1 MTAEPMKT
9 IRDFLDGAVARLPC
23 NPAQRFFQQEAWVT
37 RSYAALRE
45 RVVRAAAIVQRLG
58 IEPGRQ
64 QVALMLE
71 NCPEWQEIYLALA
84 GSGVAVVP
92 LDPRLRP
99 REALHILRDSDAV
112 ALFAGAK
119 LAPVVDSI
127 VDQLP
132 QLRSCVWVGAVSG
145 IAQEMRACA
154 SYGYEKLM
162 EQAGSALDAAREWFE
177 RHRPTPSSLAS
188 LLYTSG
194 TTGKPKGAMLT
205 HGNFTSNAEASIRQV
220 GFDSSDNFINILPL
234 FHSFSFTANF
244 MLPLSLGGC
253 CSFVRSLR
261 TITDD
266 MRLLRPTIML
276 AVPLLGEKIHARIQE
291 QMKKSK
297 AARVLRSVGLGA
309 IVNRRIRARFGGR
322 LRLIGIG
329 GAPTDPATL
338 RGFQR
343 LGIPVLEGYGLTECS
358 PGVAYPRLDSYIVGT
373 VGQVLDN
380 LEYKLVEPDA
390 TGAGE
395 LCVRGP
401 SVMLGY
407 YKNPAATAE
416 VIDADG
422 YFHTGDLVR
431 LDEHKNL
438 TICGRR
444 KALIVNREGKN
455 IYPEEIEQVI
465 ERCPFVKDV
474 IVLGY
479 KVAGETGERVGALM
493 VLDDEALDA
502 FQNAP
507 AAARWGEAVAAR
519 WQAKVAAWRRRRG
532 GAAAVEDAGRE
543 PAWPR
548 EQREAFVRD
557 EVARLC
563 NEQLTDYKV
572 PRKIEI
578 RTEPLER
585 TSTMKVR
592 RVTYAG
598 ALDE

>member
-1 MTAEPMKT
+1 MKT
-9 IRDFLDGAVARLPC
+9 IRDFLDESTTRGPGC
-23 NPAQRFFQQEAWVT
+23 PAQKFFQQEAWIT
-37 RSYAALRE
+37 RSYAALHE
-45 RVVRAAAIVQRLG
+45 RVVRAAAIVQHLG

-71 NCPEWQEIYLALA
+71 NGPEWQEIYLALA

-92 LDPRLRP
+92 LDPKLRP
-99 REALHILRDSDAV
+99 QEALHILRDSDAV
-112 ALFAGAK
+112 ALFAGAR
-119 LAPVVDSI
+119 LAPVLDAI
-127 VDQLP
+127 VAQLP
-132 QLRSCVWVGAVSG
+132 QLRACVWIGAG
-145 IAQEMRACA
+145 TELAREMKAGA
-154 SYGYEKLM
+154 SHGYERLM
-162 EQAGSALDAAREWFE
+162 EQAGGALDAAREWFD
-177 RHRPTPSSLAS
+177 RHRPAPGTIAS
-188 LLYTSG
+188 ILYTSG

-205 HGNFTSNAEASIRQV
+205 HGNFTSNVEASIRQV
-220 GFDSSDNFINILPL
+220 GFHPSDNFLNILPL

-253 CSFVRSLR
+253 CSFVRSIK
-261 TITDD
+261 TITED
-266 MRLLRPTIML
+266 MRLLQPTVML
-276 AVPLLGEKIHARIQE
+276 AVPLLAEKIYARIQE
-291 QMKKSK
+291 QMKKSM
-297 AARVLRSVGLGA
+297 AARVLRAAGLGA
-309 IVNRRIRARFGGR
+309 LVHRRIRARFGGR

-343 LGIPVLEGYGLTECS
+343 IGIPVLEGYGLTECS
-358 PGVAYPRLDSYIVGT
+358 PGVAYPSLASYVVGT

-380 LEYKLVEPDA
+380 LEYKLLEPDA

-407 YKNPAATAE
+407 YKNPGATAE

-422 YFHTGDLVR
+422 YLHTGDLAR
-431 LDEHKNL
+431 LDDRKNL

-479 KVAGETGERVGALM
+479 QAAGETGERVGAIL
-493 VLDDEALDA
+493 VPDEEALATRHDE
-502 FQNAP
+502 P
-507 AAARWGEAVAAR
+507 VAARWGEAVAAR
-519 WQAKVAAWRRRRG
+519 WHAAVAARRGG
-532 GAAAVEDAGRE
+532 GAAAPEPSPG
-543 PAWPR
+543 PAWAR
-548 EQREAFVRD
+548 GQREAFVRD

-563 NEQLTDYKV
+563 REQLADYKQ

-578 RTEPLER
+578 RAEPLER
-585 TSTMKVR
+585 TSTLKVR
-592 RVTYAG
+592 RVVYAG
-598 ALDE
+598 ALDEQSRPDRP